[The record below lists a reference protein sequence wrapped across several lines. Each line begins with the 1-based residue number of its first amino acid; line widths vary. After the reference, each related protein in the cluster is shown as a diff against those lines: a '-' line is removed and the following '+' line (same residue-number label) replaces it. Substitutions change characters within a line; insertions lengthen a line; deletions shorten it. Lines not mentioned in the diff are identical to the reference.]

1 MIIERGSEW
10 NKWDLHYHVF
20 KTHLNCD
27 FREDEAEYLKEI
39 NASDIAAYGI
49 TDYFTADQQ
58 IKIIEDYKKKYPK
71 SRKKLFVN
79 VEFRLD
85 LNVSGQKGG
94 NVNAHIIF
102 DDALSANR
110 IKSFINSLDT
120 TMTNENDVHA
130 KVSELKSEKDF
141 QSATIKIDEIKDH
154 LTNTFGKE
162 KPYLLVFA
170 GSGYGS
176 IRPDTSRRNRNLAV
190 QYDKC
195 ADFFFANEKSR
206 NYFLDINND
215 GKSSPRYEGSI
226 PKASVVGSDYH
237 GDNSQSQLS
246 HYTWIKADL
255 SFSGLSQIMFEP
267 ADRVRLESEKPD
279 KKSAYQVID
288 YVSFSQT
295 VGGKTYLNTIPFNAN
310 LNSIIGGRSNGKS
323 TLTNSIAQALKN
335 PRFVSKR
342 PGEVDGMYT
351 FDSEDFQVHWKD
363 NEISDS
369 REVEFLPQDFMIKI
383 AEHENTRNNLVEKI
397 MAKNASKY
405 QFVQDYK
412 KSIENNRRKI
422 NELLGERKERIDAL
436 SNQVKPEGDKAGV
449 LKEIDNL
456 RGKIKEQE
464 AANKV
469 SNTIA
474 EQYKHADS
482 EIKDNR
488 EQERIVTANL
498 EELNNISEQS
508 VINIP
513 QIPSLEDHEFEN
525 LLRQEFN
532 KFKDESNT
540 KWHSI
545 NQKLI
550 DKQNEKKRD
559 LQNNINRIESSEDF
573 IKGKSLMLKLQE
585 LHNLNAQ
592 LDQEQQNL
600 DAITRFN
607 KLQSEEQQKIL
618 QINQEIKKNFLNY
631 KTFRDD
637 FQSKFIES
645 PNSEIKI
652 AIKFHPNT
660 FESKID
666 YLNGRNQTNNQFIDD
681 FNQNPEN
688 QANRLFEIN
697 NLSFNRHKSMNDLIS
712 DVFSNVWYSFSYSL
726 KYEEDEFSEMS
737 QGKKAFV
744 ILTLI
749 LDFSKDKKPVII
761 DQPEDSL
768 DNRSI
773 YVELTKY
780 LKRTKRERQIILV
793 THNPNVVV
801 GADTENVIVA
811 NQNSSETPNLN
822 KIRFDYVNGPLENS
836 FKKKSSCFLGKK
848 GIREHVIE
856 ILEGGDAAF
865 EIREHKY
872 NLGR

>member
-85 LNVSGQKGG
+85 LNVSGEKGG
-94 NVNAHIIF
+94 HVNAHIIF
-102 DDALSANR
+102 DDALGADK

-120 TMTNENDVHA
+120 TMTNTNEVCV
-130 KVSELKSEKDF
+130 KVSELKSVNDF

-154 LTNTFGKE
+154 LKNTFGKE

-176 IRPDTSRRNRNLAV
+176 IRPDPSKRNQSLAV

-215 GKSSPRYEGSI
+215 GKSSRRYEGSI

-246 HYTWIKADL
+246 HYTWIKAAL

-288 YVSFSQT
+288 YVSFSQI
-295 VGGKTYLNTIPFNAN
+295 VGGETHLKTIQFNAN

-335 PRFVSKR
+335 PRFVPKK

-397 MAKNASKY
+397 VAKNVSKY

-436 SNQVKPEGDKAGV
+436 SNQVKPEGDEAGV

-456 RGKIKEQE
+456 SKKIKKQE
-464 AANKV
+464 AENKV
-469 SNTIA
+469 SNTIV
-474 EQYKHADS
+474 ERYKHADS
-482 EIKDNR
+482 EIKDKR

-498 EELNNISEQS
+498 EELKNVSEQS

-513 QIPSLEDHEFEN
+513 QISSLEDHEFEN

-550 DKQNEKKRD
+550 DKQNKKKRD
-559 LQNNINRIESSEDF
+559 LQNNINGIENSEDF

-585 LHNLNAQ
+585 LHNLNTQ

-600 DAITRFN
+600 DAIIRFN

-637 FQSKFIES
+637 LQSKFIES
-645 PNSEIKI
+645 PNSKIKI

-780 LKRTKRERQIILV
+780 LKKTKRERQIILV

-811 NQNSSETPNLN
+811 NQNSFETPNLN
-822 KIRFDYVNGPLENS
+822 NIRFDYVNGPLENS
-836 FKKKSSCFLGKK
+836 FKKKSSCFLRKK

-856 ILEGGDAAF
+856 ILEGGNAAF